1 MQPYTEGTDPHAPA
15 GLVGYRA
22 PLKSGDA
29 GIAQTIKAMRRL
41 VDGALSSSSFV
52 RFAKDLIRRVPA
64 HDEWAEAE
72 TIYTWVLQNIRFA
85 KDPVTKEALYPP
97 SELLKI
103 RSGDCDDISMLLAA
117 LYLAVGYP
125 ARLVTIAANPSAPD
139 DFSHVFVEVE
149 LPPGSNHWIS
159 ADAARPGAQFA
170 SPPPMYY
177 RKRIWSLVD
186 DSYQD
191 LSGMTRIRGL
201 GNYAGF
207 RPVRGL
213 GDIDWGSILQQSV
226 QEVPQIIAVS
236 SGQPTNL
243 QNRSGIVATG
253 PYSSFATPYT
263 PGYGVPTAGY
273 PAGVSASLGTT
284 SSLLLPVLGVLAL
297 VLLLRK

>member
-1 MQPYTEGTDPHAPA
+1 MQPYTEGTDPHSLA

-22 PLKSGDA
+22 PLKSGDP
-29 GIAQTIKAMRRL
+29 GIAQTIQQMRRL
-41 VDGALSSSSFV
+41 IDSALSSSSFV
-52 RFAKDLIRRVPA
+52 RFAKDIIRRVPA

-72 TIYTWVLQNIRFA
+72 ALYTWVLQNIRFA

-103 RSGDCDDISMLLAA
+103 RSGDCDDISMLLGA

-139 DFSHVFVEVE
+139 EFSHVYVEVE
-149 LPPGSNHWIS
+149 LPPGSNHWIT

-170 SPPPMYY
+170 VPPPMYY

-201 GNYAGF
+201 GNYL
-207 RPVRGL
+207 RGM
-213 GDIDWGSILQQSV
+213 GDGIDWSSIVNQGV
-226 QEVPQIIAVS
+226 QEIPQIIAVS
-236 SGQPTNL
+236 TGQPTNL
-243 QNRSGIVATG
+243 QNKSGVVATG
-253 PYSSFATPYT
+253 PYSSFASPYT
-263 PGYGVPTAGY
+263 PGYGIPTAGY
-273 PAGVSASLGTT
+273 PSGVSASVGTT
-284 SSLLLPVLGVLAL
+284 SNYLLPLLGLAAL
-297 VLLLRK
+297 LLLLRK

>member
-1 MQPYTEGTDPHAPA
+1 MRIALIGSNPPA
-15 GLVGYRA
+15 GLIGYRA

-29 GIAQTIKAMRRL
+29 GVAQTIQQMRQL
-41 VDGALSSSSFV
+41 IDQDLSSSSFV
-52 RFAKDLIRRVPA
+52 RFAKDIIRQVPA

-72 TIYTWVLQNIRFA
+72 AIYTWVLQNVRFA

-103 RSGDCDDISMLLAA
+103 RSGDCDDISMLLGA

-125 ARLVTIAANPSAPD
+125 ARLVTIAANPNAPD
-139 DFSHVFVEVE
+139 DFSHVYVEVE

-170 SPPPMYY
+170 APPPMYY

-201 GNYAGF
+201 GNYSHLH
-207 RPVRGL
+207 GL
-213 GDIDWGSILQQSV
+213 GDDSSGIDWASIITQGV

-236 SGQPTNL
+236 TGQPTNL
-243 QNRSGIVATG
+243 QNKSGVVATG
-253 PYSSFATPYT
+253 PYSSFATPLT
-263 PGYGVPTAGY
+263 PGYGIPTAGY
-273 PAGVSASLGTT
+273 PSGVSASLGTT
-284 SSLLLPVLGVLAL
+284 SNYLLPLLGLAAL
-297 VLLLRK
+297 VLLMRK